1 MNELDRYL
9 ENYWIDYDGEPELIG
24 LTPFGFQGDK
34 PLNIRNFDRKQL
46 DWALDFAH
54 ACGEPIRNIN
64 KSHTSYGLKHLA
76 ERRAKK
82 LSAFEKKRVDYISNG
97 ALILAMVDAGFRFV
111 RDGESPN
118 VFFNVSERA
127 LKRLYKQSNNC
138 F

>member
-1 MNELDRYL
+1 MNELEKYYQD
-9 ENYWIDYDGEPELIG
+9 YWLSYDGESELDG
-24 LTPFGFQGDK
+24 LSPFGFKGYS
-34 PLNIRNFDRKQL
+34 PLNISNFGKKQL

-54 ACGEPIRNIN
+54 ACGEPIRAIN
-64 KSHTSYGLKHLA
+64 KKHTSYGLKHLA

-82 LSAFEKKRVDYISNG
+82 LSDNEVDYITNG

-127 LKRLYKQSNNC
+127 LKNLYKLWSNS
-138 F
+138 